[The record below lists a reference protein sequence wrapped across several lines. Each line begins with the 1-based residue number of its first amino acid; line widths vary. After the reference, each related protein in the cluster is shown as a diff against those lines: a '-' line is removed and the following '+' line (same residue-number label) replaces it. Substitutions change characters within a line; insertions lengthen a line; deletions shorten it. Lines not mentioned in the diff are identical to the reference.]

1 MLKRG
6 PVSLSSSNHGFSHCV
21 FISPERG
28 LSGPMADR
36 CHTAQYWDALISRC
50 MDCDIEC
57 QRPHVIPRCA
67 SYCEPANCKAQAG
80 HYYDGLLK
88 RCVRCAEV
96 CDGPPAECTQHCQT
110 SPPPIKKLLTTNR
123 LLVGVTSHVP
133 YSRVPTALEDPTI
146 LLYTLLSLCTVLLF
160 SSLSLA
166 LVVFLRGARAKSSN
180 PATKENKRN
189 QECVVQLG
197 QEVGP
202 PGPQP
207 GQSSDDFVT
216 NSSLPTDREPSN
228 DSSPTE
234 TCVCVHCFP
243 DLKVLGQGHD
253 RPPRAPLSLYP
264 QAVLHRAQIQNGEP
278 LWTEGNLYT
287 SGPEVQEEAAV
298 G

>member
-1 MLKRG
+1 
-6 PVSLSSSNHGFSHCV
+6 
-21 FISPERG
+21 
-28 LSGPMADR
+28 MADR
-36 CHTAQYWDALISRC
+36 CHTGQYWDALITQC

-57 QRPHVIPRCA
+57 QRPHVNPRCT
-67 SYCEPANCKAQAG
+67 SYCEPAICKAKLG

-88 RCVRCAEV
+88 RCVICAEV

-110 SPPPIKKLLTTNR
+110 SPPPIKKLLTTKR
-123 LLVGVTSHVP
+123 LLVGGTSPVS
-133 YSRVPTALEDPTI
+133 YSRVPTAVEDPTI
-146 LLYTLLSLCTVLLF
+146 LVYPLLALCMVLLF

-166 LVVFLRGARAKSSN
+166 FVVFLRGARAKSSN
-180 PATKENKRN
+180 PATKEDNRN

-207 GQSSDDFVT
+207 EQSSNDFVT
-216 NSSLPTDREPSN
+216 NTNLPTDHEPSN

-243 DLKVLGQGHD
+243 DLKALGQSHD
-253 RPPRAPLSLYP
+253 RPPRAPLSFYP
-264 QAVLHRAQIQNGEP
+264 QAVHHRAQIQNGEP
-278 LWTEGNLYT
+278 LWTDGNLYT
-287 SGPEVQEEAAV
+287 SGPEVQDEAAV